1 MRGDK
6 FYSVPYDGRND
17 PRMRV
22 LREQCGGIV
31 AYARWHVLLE
41 LLYQLDGVVD
51 NSSEVFHNLLL
62 DELEMNDEE
71 LDFFLEKLAEIDFID
86 AHFLH
91 TENHVVSRGVCDQ
104 LEYKKSRVETG
115 KMGGRPRGQK
125 TSEKRS
131 AKTSEKRS

>member
-1 MRGDK
+1 MKSDK
-6 FYSVPYDGRND
+6 FYTVPYDGRND

-62 DELEMNDEE
+62 SELEMNDEE

-91 TENHVVSRGVCDQ
+91 AENHSVSHGVADQ
-104 LEYKKSRVETG
+104 LAYKKTKSEAG
-115 KMGGRPRGQK
+115 KQGGRP
-125 TSEKRS
+125 S
-131 AKTSEKRS
+131 AKSKTESRPKRRPKSTQ